1 MLTGEQFDRTRRL
14 ASSLAGIELAERHRE
29 LLAHRSRRLGIRD
42 DAGLDSLLDAAEE
55 GEPSATQKL
64 LCLLTTKF
72 TGNRWDRESLQC
84 LLP

>member
-42 DAGLDSLLDAAEE
+42 AAGLDALLHAAEA
-55 GEPSATQKL
+55 GDPFATQQRL
-64 LCLLTTKF
+64 
-72 TGNRWDRESLQC
+72 
-84 LLP
+84 